1 MKQYAEI
8 HELKFCW
15 LDQENLSCRPFLSHF
30 AVSCW
35 VAISQVQI
43 SLSGLIKDHDL
54 LAFLVSP
61 VLVVLLVFSISVF
74 NEFWYIQYKIYWAL
88 QKYAWTS
95 GKDKPKNWF
104 NFPGHVLF
112 NDKFLIAYK
121 YFQKCKSRSIWCLC
135 LNEVQTSMFCVCF
148 WHYTKGRIW
157 GKSLKSVSRLILK
170 WKMKHGFL
178 VFGPEIVDW
187 LSVDGVGSGVAC
199 IWSANLYWLFHYKN
213 IQ

>member
-1 MKQYAEI
+1 MSSDIFSTKYI
-8 HELKFCW
+8 EL
-15 LDQENLSCRPFLSHF
+15 CRNTPERLEKTNQR
-30 AVSCW
+30 
-35 VAISQVQI
+35 I
-43 SLSGLIKDHDL
+43 GLT
-54 LAFLVSP
+54 FLVM
-61 VLVVLLVFSISVF
+61 LC
-74 NEFWYIQYKIYWAL
+74 
-88 QKYAWTS
+88 
-95 GKDKPKNWF
+95 
-104 NFPGHVLF
+104 LF

-170 WKMKHGFL
+170 WKIKQGFL

-199 IWSANLYWLFHYKN
+199 IWSANLYWLFHYTIYNRNNRWSTEKVYLLKKKRRVYDEKRFYDERFYRRQCTFQHWKRK
-213 IQ
+213 ILAYIGYCFKFMHSLVYQKRPK